1 MDTVKELPPTADL
14 KELLKWASTKLTVSL
29 AMSLYVKPPPSKCAE
44 GILAVYRRYLEL
56 CEPRLTWFADETGKK
71 YREATPEVLRIPFRR
86 VPEALDH
93 DRLYSWGAFAGKH
106 HRHASPYQ
114 FEAML
119 DPDGENDGSLDYL
132 RAAFPVAMFQS
143 DFGQFVALVKELSS
157 LVPVYHGTA
166 GLSFSESMVEVQK
179 QTNEQYLV
187 AASARFSGVEVQNHV
202 GTSLSCGNA
211 IKGVNWLT
219 MIEKSFV
226 KRLGG
231 EKALRARLC
240 DPIAVH
246 TLPWGLMIQAGPEPG
261 LGSVNDGEQLSLYRE
276 VNRALRPVRVS
287 VHFNLGVQL
296 DEARTRR
303 WINRFD

>member
-1 MDTVKELPPTADL
+1 MDTAKELPPTADL
-14 KELLKWASTKLTVSL
+14 TELLKWASTKLTVSL
-29 AMSLYVKPPPSKCAE
+29 AMSLYFKPPPSKCAE

-56 CEPRLTWFADETGKK
+56 CEPQLTWFADETGKK

-132 RAAFPVAMFQS
+132 RAAFPVAIFQS
-143 DFGQFVALVKELSS
+143 DLGQFVALVKELSS
-157 LVPVYHGTA
+157 IVPVYHGTA
-166 GLSFSESMVEVQK
+166 GLSFSEAMVEGQK
-179 QTNEQYLV
+179 QMNEPYLIS
-187 AASARFSGVEVQNHV
+187 AAAHFAGVEVEDPT
-202 GTSLSCGNA
+202 GTCLSCKSA

-219 MIEKSFV
+219 LIDKSFV

-231 EKALRARLC
+231 EKALCSRMSEAITCHRM
-240 DPIAVH
+240 
-246 TLPWGLMIQAGPEPG
+246 PWGLMVQAGPEPG
-261 LGSVNDGEQLSLYRE
+261 LGAVNAGEQLPLYRE
-276 VNRALRPVRVS
+276 VNKALRPIRVA
-287 VHFNLGVQL
+287 VHQNLGV
-296 DEARTRR
+296 DFEEIRTRR
-303 WINRFD
+303 WIGRFD